1 MATLNTLHYPT
12 PNKAASSRRTPKL
25 EMARPFTAEIIGP
38 AGSGK
43 STLTGLLRGR
53 DATIKT
59 GLSIWGLPLHLLAAG
74 TFSSLSD
81 LFALCSHGRFGLD
94 DLKLVI
100 QINAL
105 RRLLQREAGN
115 GYQALLV
122 DEGGVFGL
130 AQLQAFGNDDTASD
144 SFSWMTGLCNQV
156 GRTLDAVIWLD
167 APDAVLARRI
177 REREKPHRAKNLSEL
192 EIFEHLGR
200 YREAF
205 ERVMAELTERN
216 AVKVIR
222 FRTDREPLE
231 EIANQ
236 ILAGARGYA

>member
-1 MATLNTLHYPT
+1 MI
-12 PNKAASSRRTPKL
+12 
-25 EMARPFTAEIIGP
+25 RPFTAEIIGP

-43 STLTGLLRGR
+43 STLTSLLRGR
-53 DATIKT
+53 DARIKT
-59 GLSIWGLPLHLLAAG
+59 GLGIWGLPLPLLAAS
-74 TFSSLSD
+74 TFSSLTD
-81 LFALCSHGRFGLD
+81 LVGLFGRGRFTLED
-94 DLKLVI
+94 IKLVI

-105 RRLLQREAGN
+105 RRLLRRESTK
-115 GYQALLV
+115 GYRALLL

-130 AQLQAFGNDDTASD
+130 AKLRFGGDAEAPD
-144 SFSWMTGLCNQV
+144 SIRWMTGLFNRV
-156 GRTLDAVIWLD
+156 GPTLDAVIWLD

-177 REREKPHRAKNLSEL
+177 QERAKPHRTKNLSEV

-205 ERVMAELTERN
+205 ERVMLELTRRN

-236 ILAGARGYA
+236 ILAGAFGQI